1 MCDSGGGDGSIDFGV
16 TKAVRDSILE
26 TNRCWRCLREE
37 KHASNRPQFFHVRR
51 HFIDDV
57 SQILSVRGDKLTV
70 VLRGRKN
77 TANRSGTHVW
87 VIKASSKPRAWC
99 KRDVP
104 AGSAPEGWREARF
117 PCDELLVHP
126 DYCRKAMAEIVGVLD
141 TSRRWHV
148 IPDILSDCQP
158 WGREEQ
164 RRMVALARSH
174 RRVRELREQGEFVGL
189 ELDAV
194 RARLAG
200 IRAGFG
206 VWNPEEDEESV
217 EIEASTGLHHREP
230 AQTFRRSPDSVP
242 THDAA
247 KEVRCDTISVS
258 NKTLLARRQLI
269 RWWLRL
275 KWLEQWLLHF
285 PPDAMELLKQP
296 FPSRR
301 WHLMNLWLRVPA
313 SRDIFHDIPALA
325 FAMASANAFRTAP
338 VCRPLRSLRSLVLS
352 RRKRLLGWL
361 GFPATPLMLRLLR
374 LARPDNLTMEF
385 LFDLR
390 RLLQSAPGHA
400 AELVRLGKP
409 LDRSTL
415 GLVAPPILPTLP
427 LLRALMDA
435 GREER
440 SLWFDSVRIA
450 QSLHEVGG
458 GIQRLPWLRSLHAL
472 KQTHDHLLAL
482 HRIHTQQIPTEIAER
497 FPLTAPLPGNAGI
510 TPLTEL
516 GAVISES
523 VRMNHCLDIY
533 LASMA
538 TGRYFAY
545 AIHLDG
551 ESATLGLRK
560 DRGSWSFDQLQG
572 TDNSPVSTRLRQVV
586 ANWLAEWIG

>member
-1 MCDSGGGDGSIDFGV
+1 V
-16 TKAVRDSILE
+16 HR
-26 TNRCWRCLREE
+26 
-37 KHASNRPQFFHVRR
+37 QF
-51 HFIDDV
+51 IEDV

-148 IPDILSDCQP
+148 TPDILSDCQP
-158 WGREEQ
+158 WRREEQ

-189 ELDAV
+189 EVDAV

-200 IRAGFG
+200 IRTGFG
-206 VWNPEEDEESV
+206 VWNPAVDEESD
-217 EIEASTGLHHREP
+217 EIDASRDLHHREP
-230 AQTFRRSPDSVP
+230 AQEYCRSRNSVP
-242 THDAA
+242 TVGYPG
-247 KEVRCDTISVS
+247 EVRRDPIPVS

-269 RWWLRL
+269 RWWVRL

-285 PPDAMELLKQP
+285 PPDVMALLQQP
-296 FPSRR
+296 FPTRR
-301 WHLMNLWLRVPA
+301 WHLVNLWLRVPA

-325 FAMASANAFRTAP
+325 FAMASANAFRSAP
-338 VCRPLRSLRSLVLS
+338 VCRPLRSLRSLVRG
-352 RRKRLLGWL
+352 RRKRLLAWL

-374 LARPDNLTMEF
+374 LACPDSLKMEF

-390 RLLQSAPGHA
+390 RLLQSAPSHA

-409 LDRSTL
+409 LDHSTL
-415 GLVAPPILPTLP
+415 GLVASPILPTLP
-427 LLRALMDA
+427 LLRLLM
-435 GREER
+435 GIGQEER
-440 SLWFDSVRIA
+440 SLWRDSVRIA
-450 QSLHEVGG
+450 LSLQETRGG
-458 GIQRLPWLRSLHAL
+458 VQRLPKLKSLRAL

-482 HRIHTQQIPTEIAER
+482 HRIQTQQIPAEIAEK
-497 FPLTAPLPGNAGI
+497 FPLTSPFPGNAGI

-560 DRGSWSFDQLQG
+560 NRESWSFDQLQG
-572 TDNSPVSTRLRQVV
+572 PNNSPVSARLRLVV
-586 ANWLAEWIG
+586 ADWLSEWIG